1 MGSVGA
7 LLFRTGLI
15 AGEVVTEVGLLMSLG
30 VRGAEVIAD
39 WCLTTESQAAIIT
52 VTTGEV
58 GGTVKG
64 A

>member
-1 MGSVGA
+1 MVA
-7 LLFRTGLI
+7 LLFGTGLI
-15 AGEVVTEVGLLMSLG
+15 VGEVVTEMGLLMSLG
-30 VRGAEVIAD
+30 VRGAEVIED
-39 WCLTTESQAAIIT
+39 WCLTTESQEAIIT